1 MATTR
6 KKKPSPKPPSDKAA
20 EEKFNRDLLIRGEA
34 APLDSS
40 GKLPLDATH
49 EIVET
54 KTKDGT
60 KTTTIQRRRFKMF

>member
-6 KKKPSPKPPSDKAA
+6 KKKPSPKPPSDEAA

-34 APLDSS
+34 TPLDSN

-54 KTKDGT
+54 IKDGK